1 MTDFIQ
7 HTLKAAGPNGVV
19 LFSKSY
25 CPYCLRA
32 KNDLTSIGVSPVVV
46 ELDQRQDGREIQV
59 ALLQMTGQRTVP
71 SAWVAGSHIGGS
83 DDVRRHAHDG
93 LFEEIATVQAA
104 KGFAGKAGIQH
115 CGAQDGAPCLYVA
128 SN

>member
-7 HTLKAAGPNGVV
+7 NTLKAAGPNGVV

-32 KNDLTSIGVSPVVV
+32 KNDLASIGVFPVVV
-46 ELDQRQDGREIQV
+46 ELDQRPDGREIQV

-71 SAWVAGSHIGGS
+71 SAWVAGKHIGGS
-83 DDVRRHAHDG
+83 DDVHRHVHDG
-93 LFEEIATVQAA
+93 LFEEIPSMQAA
-104 KGFAGKAGIQH
+104 KAYAKKAGIQH
-115 CGAQDGAPCLYVA
+115 CGAQDGAPCLYVT